1 MDGNRFDTT
10 IKHLVKNASRRQMV
24 AGLLAGA
31 VATFAGASILEAKNT
46 KIKKAKKQKVSFCHR
61 TGNGSYRFITVS
73 ESASKAHLDH
83 GDVACEP
90 TACQTLSGSCEATT
104 GACTLT
110 PAEEGTECGPGL
122 TCDAFGNCCDEFGI
136 CV

>member
-24 AGLLAGA
+24 AGLLSKV

-46 KIKKAKKQKVSFCHR
+46 KVKKAKKPKVSFCHR

-73 ESASKAHLDH
+73 ESASKAHLAH
-83 GDVACEP
+83 GDVACAP
-90 TACQTLSGSCEATT
+90 TACQTLSGTCVATT
-104 GACTLT
+104 DACTFT
-110 PAEEGTECGPGL
+110 PAEEGTECGVGL
-122 TCDAFGNCCDEFGI
+122 TCDALGNCCDALGN